1 MEDMQET
8 IVQLD
13 KEQSQRIYGKY
24 RGTVADNN
32 DPEQLGRLRVTVPS
46 LFGSEKTT
54 WALPCLPFGGFK
66 KQGLFFIPEKDSRVW
81 VEFEEGDATRPIW
94 TGVFW
99 DSKKDLP
106 DDAAKET
113 PTTRILQTPSG
124 HKLQFDDADGER
136 RIKLTHPTESELI
149 LEEDGSIE
157 LTNSQGMTL
166 RLNNEREEILL
177 EDGKGNQL
185 RMDDNGWAAE
195 DNSSNRIEMSNR
207 MISVRAETSVTVDAP
222 RVSLAGQAGEPVIK
236 GLSFLTKY
244 MTHTHTVAPIVG
256 GPTSPPIPQGEMDSL
271 SGKVTTA

>member
-1 MEDMQET
+1 MEET
-8 IVQLD
+8 ILQIAQEL
-13 KEQSQRIYGKY
+13 EQRRFGKY
-24 RGTVADNN
+24 RGTVMENK
-32 DPEQLGRLRVTVPS
+32 DPNKMGRLRLTVPS

-54 WALPCLPFGGFK
+54 WALPCLPFGGLSQ
-66 KQGLFFIPEKDSRVW
+66 QGMFFIPETKSQVW
-81 VEFEEGDATRPIW
+81 VEFEEGDISRPIW

-99 DSKKDLP
+99 NKKEELP

-136 RIKLTHPTESELI
+136 RIKLMHPTESELI

-157 LTNSQGMTL
+157 LTNSEGMTL
-166 RLNNEREEILL
+166 QLNNERGELL
-177 EDGKGNQL
+177 VEDGKGNQL

-195 DNSSNRIEMSNR
+195 DKEGNRIEMVQGTTTVSANN
-207 MISVRAETSVTVDAP
+207 SVTVDAP
-222 RVSLAGQAGEPVIK
+222 SVSLAGHAGEPLIK

-271 SGKVTTA
+271 SQKVTTG